1 MPDLALLSVIA
12 IVVLA
17 LVFDFTNGFHDAA
30 NSIATVV
37 STRVLTPKLA
47 VIWAAFFNF
56 VAFLVF
62 QTAVANTVGKIVDPD
77 AVSEAVIFAGLVG
90 AVAWNFIT
98 WWLGLPTSSSH
109 ALIGGFA
116 GAGVAKAGF
125 GVLDASSLEKTILF
139 IPLSPLFGLS
149 LGFLLMLASIW
160 IFRRSTPARV
170 DGLFRR
176 LQLLSAAAFSLGHG
190 GNDAQKTMGII
201 AALLVGAGYLQLEP
215 NGDLPVPLWVVLSAH
230 AAIALGTLSGGWRIV
245 KTLGQR
251 ITDLKPVG
259 GFSAETAA
267 AVSLY
272 LATYLG
278 IPVSTTHTI
287 TGAIVGVGATRRL
300 SAVRWGVAGRI
311 VWAWVLTIP
320 AAAVIA
326 AVTYAITVS
335 PFALAALVL
344 AAAAV
349 VAAVV
354 TARRRAARRAPATAQ
369 PTEPLEPV
377 EPAER

>member
-1 MPDLALLSVIA
+1 MPDLALVAVVA
-12 IVVLA
+12 IVLLA

-37 STRVLTPKLA
+37 STRVLTPRIA
-47 VIWAAFFNF
+47 VVWAALFNF

-62 QTAVANTVGKIVDPD
+62 QTHVANTVGKTVDPSV
-77 AVSEAVIFAGLVG
+77 VSEAVIFAGLAG
-90 AVAWNFIT
+90 AIAWNLLT

-125 GVLDASSLEKTILF
+125 GALDASSLQKIILF
-139 IPLSPLFGLS
+139 IPLSPLFGLA
-149 LGFLLMLASIW
+149 LGFLLMLASLW
-160 IFRRSTPARV
+160 IFRRSSPARV

-201 AALLVGAGYLQLEP
+201 AALLVGSGYLKLED
-215 NGDLPVPLWVVLSAH
+215 NGDLPVPLWVVLAAH
-230 AAIALGTLSGGWRIV
+230 AAIALGTLTGGWRIV
-245 KTLGQR
+245 RTLGQR
-251 ITDLKPVG
+251 ITALKPVG

-267 AVSLY
+267 ACSLY
-272 LATYLG
+272 LATALG

-287 TGAIVGVGATRRL
+287 TGAVVGVGATRRL

-320 AAAVIA
+320 TAGAVAAVI
-326 AVTYAITVS
+326 YAITVS

-344 AAAAV
+344 AGAAV
-349 VAAVV
+349 VAAMM
-354 TARRRAARRAPATAQ
+354 ARGRRAASRTAEPA
-369 PTEPLEPV
+369 EPV
-377 EPAER
+377 EAVER